1 MTHSGRPSILFAAV
15 TLVTIDAYASH
26 PSLAYVNPNNDS
38 PTLSSSRF
46 GSLNRMPMPMPMTM
60 PTSTPMQTL
69 SKTQS
74 FPRNFGIQTRMH
86 TRTSTSTSSITAL
99 NLSPNSNDNDPEEAN
114 KNDSEVSNNMKF
126 TQKAA
131 TLWKLLVTRFMKFF
145 PTLRT
150 ALASFT
156 VGAIFALSVI
166 FIPVYNSVDKMSE
179 PVTLFET
186 ILAVSL
192 FIWRWCGCTYSN
204 LVFVFTGVE
213 T

>member
-86 TRTSTSTSSITAL
+86 TRTRTSTSSITAL

-114 KNDSEVSNNMKF
+114 KKDSEVSNNMKF

-186 ILAVSL
+186 ILAVS
-192 FIWRWCGCTYSN
+192 
-204 LVFVFTGVE
+204 
-213 T
+213 

>member
-1 MTHSGRPSILFAAV
+1 MTHSGRSSILFAAV

-26 PSLAYVNPNNDS
+26 PSLAYVNPNNVS

-46 GSLNRMPMPMPMTM
+46 GSLNRMPMPMTM

-86 TRTSTSTSSITAL
+86 TRTSTSSITAL
-99 NLSPNSNDNDPEEAN
+99 NLSPNSNDTDPEEAN
-114 KNDSEVSNNMKF
+114 KKDSEVSNNMKF

-156 VGAIFALSVI
+156 VGAVFALSVI

-186 ILAVSL
+186 ILAVS
-192 FIWRWCGCTYSN
+192 
-204 LVFVFTGVE
+204 
-213 T
+213 